1 MGLKTGG
8 WRRRWIIRLG
18 RLNSSIIENLFETS
32 IETNTVENA
41 IPFDRFYPLLS
52 TRYNLTVHRGISS
65 YNHDRVRSV
74 SLKWKIVRNGWLI
87 ATGFNGVEFTMLPVW
102 GSCWKQTCRRQVM
115 NQVFNST
122 LSIKK
127 ELFTIFISRISLKFT
142 KTEFLKKF
150 RIPPFFFIIQ
160 TTPPFSRTT
169 QMQSISK
176 KLWKI
181 LEKMVVYFNP
191 TADDLHLHPI
201 PNIVLRTSHPNH
213 DSRHST
219 NFPQNTNKNFKFHS
233 RATPPFTLADLH
245 RSGKP
250 GSRFHNP
257 STTM

>member
-1 MGLKTGG
+1 
-8 WRRRWIIRLG
+8 
-18 RLNSSIIENLFETS
+18 
-32 IETNTVENA
+32 
-41 IPFDRFYPLLS
+41 
-52 TRYNLTVHRGISS
+52 
-65 YNHDRVRSV
+65 
-74 SLKWKIVRNGWLI
+74 
-87 ATGFNGVEFTMLPVW
+87 
-102 GSCWKQTCRRQVM
+102 M

-122 LSIKK
+122 LSIIK
-127 ELFTIFISRISLKFT
+127 ELFHLSNLSQIYKNGILKEISNPTSRF
-142 KTEFLKKF
+142 FLLSKQ
-150 RIPPFFFIIQ
+150 RHRSHGQ
-160 TTPPFSRTT
+160 